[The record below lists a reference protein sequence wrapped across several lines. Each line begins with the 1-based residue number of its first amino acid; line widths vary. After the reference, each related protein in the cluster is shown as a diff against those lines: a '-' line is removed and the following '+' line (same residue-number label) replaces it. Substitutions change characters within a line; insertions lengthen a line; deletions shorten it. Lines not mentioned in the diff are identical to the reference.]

1 MIHFKTLWS
10 LYIVSI
16 YIPYSLLAADTS
28 ATPSLSPLPQASNTP
43 TKTVSQAKT
52 MSNFKSFT
60 GKVNGKRVRM
70 RLQPDVDSP
79 IVKECKKDDL
89 LLITGEKNG
98 FYVVEPP
105 SDIKAYIFRSFI
117 LDGVVE
123 GDHVNV
129 RIAPDRDAPAIGH
142 LSTGTKVNGRISEL
156 NNKWLEITPPN
167 STHFFVAKE
176 FIDYAG
182 DAGLKA
188 NYEQRLAALTQALDS
203 INLFSQAEMHKPYDK
218 IDFHKIESRYQEI
231 LQNYAD
237 FKEEAEIA
245 RKNLMQCQEKY
256 LYKKIAFLEK
266 KASSAGSKKSNEF
279 SPISYG
285 DRQSST
291 SIEKMRMW
299 EPLEESMYLSWSA
312 MHHAKTM
319 EDFYLDQKL
328 KSSMLSGVIEGYR
341 EAVKN
346 KPGDFLLTQEGGLP
360 VAFLYSTQVNL
371 EDYLGK
377 RVNISV
383 SERPC
388 NNFAFPAYYVHEIEE

>member
-1 MIHFKTLWS
+1 MIQSKTLWS
-10 LYIVSI
+10 FYVVSI
-16 YIPYSLLAADTS
+16 LIPYNLIATEATTAPLSSTHSQTNTAQVKATTNSKVAANIR
-28 ATPSLSPLPQASNTP
+28 P
-43 TKTVSQAKT
+43 
-52 MSNFKSFT
+52 FT
-60 GKVNGKRVRM
+60 GKVVGKRVRM
-70 RLQPDVDSP
+70 RLHPDVDSP

-89 LLITGEKNG
+89 LLVVGEKNG
-98 FYVVEPP
+98 FYIVQPP

-117 LDGVVE
+117 LDGIVE

-142 LSTGTKVNGRISEL
+142 LSTGTRVNGRISEL
-156 NNKWLEITPPN
+156 NNKWLEIVPPG
-167 STHFFVAKE
+167 STNFFVAKE
-176 FIDYAG
+176 FIEYAG
-182 DAGLKA
+182 DANLKA
-188 NYEQRLAALTQALDS
+188 TYEQRLSALTQALDS

-237 FKEEAEIA
+237 FKEEVEIA
-245 RKNLMQCQEKY
+245 RKNLMQYQEKY

-266 KASSAGSKKSNEF
+266 RASQLGSQKPSE
-279 SPISYG
+279 PTGMSYS
-285 DRQSST
+285 DKEST

-299 EPLEESMYLSWSA
+299 EPIEESIYLSWSA

-319 EDFYLDQKL
+319 EDFYTDQKL
-328 KSSMLSGVIEGYR
+328 KASMLSGVIEEYR

-346 KPGDFLLTQEGGLP
+346 KPGDFLLTQDNGLP
-360 VAFLYSTQVNL
+360 VAFLYSTQINL

-377 RVNISV
+377 RVNLSV

-388 NNFAFPAYYVHEIEE
+388 NNFAFPAYYVHDVEE

>member
-1 MIHFKTLWS
+1 MIQSKTLWPF
-10 LYIVSI
+10 YAVSVL
-16 YIPYSLLAADTS
+16 IPYTLMAADA
-28 ATPSLSPLPQASNTP
+28 ATTLQSSTPPQTNTAPIKTAANTKAASI
-43 TKTVSQAKT
+43 
-52 MSNFKSFT
+52 FRSFT
-60 GKVNGKRVRM
+60 ERVVGKRVRM
-70 RLQPDVDSP
+70 RLHPDVDSP

-89 LLITGEKNG
+89 LLVVAEKNG
-98 FYVVEPP
+98 FYVIQPP

-117 LDGVVE
+117 LDGIVE

-142 LSTGTKVNGRISEL
+142 LSTGTRVNGRISEL
-156 NNKWLEITPPN
+156 NNKWLEIMPPG
-167 STHFFVAKE
+167 STHFFIAKE
-176 FIDYAG
+176 FIEYAG
-182 DAGLKA
+182 DASLKA
-188 NYEQRLAALTQALDS
+188 TYEQRLSALTQALDS

-231 LQNYAD
+231 LQNYGD
-237 FKEEAEIA
+237 FKEEVEIA

-256 LYKKIAFLEK
+256 LYKKISFLEK
-266 KASSAGSKKSNEF
+266 RASQVGSKKTSEAAEL
-279 SPISYG
+279 SYS
-285 DRQSST
+285 DKEIST
-291 SIEKMRMW
+291 SLEKMRMW

-319 EDFYLDQKL
+319 EDFYTDQKL
-328 KSSMLSGVIEGYR
+328 KASMISGVIEGYR

-346 KPGDFLLTQEGGLP
+346 KPGDFLLTQDSGLP

-377 RVNISV
+377 RVNLSV

-388 NNFAFPAYYVHEIEE
+388 NNFAFPAYYVHDIEE

>member
-1 MIHFKTLWS
+1 MIQSKTLWS
-10 LYIVSI
+10 FYVVSI
-16 YIPYSLLAADTS
+16 LIPYNLI
-28 ATPSLSPLPQASNTP
+28 ATEATTAPLSSTHSQTNTAQVKA
-43 TKTVSQAKT
+43 TT
-52 MSNFKSFT
+52 NFKVAANIRPFT
-60 GKVNGKRVRM
+60 GKVVGKRVRM
-70 RLQPDVDSP
+70 RLHPDVDSP

-89 LLITGEKNG
+89 LLVVGEKNG
-98 FYVVEPP
+98 FYIVQPP

-117 LDGVVE
+117 LDGIVE

-142 LSTGTKVNGRISEL
+142 LSTGTRVNGRISEL
-156 NNKWLEITPPN
+156 NNKWLEIVPPG
-167 STHFFVAKE
+167 STNFFVAKE
-176 FIDYAG
+176 FIEYAG
-182 DAGLKA
+182 DANLKA
-188 NYEQRLAALTQALDS
+188 TYEQRLSALTQALDS

-237 FKEEAEIA
+237 FKEEVEIA
-245 RKNLMQCQEKY
+245 RKNLMQYQEKY

-266 KASSAGSKKSNEF
+266 RASQVGSQKPSE
-279 SPISYG
+279 PTGMSYS
-285 DRQSST
+285 DKEST

-299 EPLEESMYLSWSA
+299 EPLEESIYLSWSA

-319 EDFYLDQKL
+319 EDFYTDQKL
-328 KSSMLSGVIEGYR
+328 KASMLSGVIEGYR

-346 KPGDFLLTQEGGLP
+346 KPGDFLLTQDNGLP
-360 VAFLYSTQVNL
+360 VAFLYSTQINL

-377 RVNISV
+377 RVNLSV

-388 NNFAFPAYYVHEIEE
+388 NNFAFPAYYVHDVEE

>member
-1 MIHFKTLWS
+1 MIQSKTLWS
-10 LYIVSI
+10 FYVVSVL
-16 YIPYSLLAADTS
+16 IPYNLI
-28 ATPSLSPLPQASNTP
+28 ATEATTAPLSSPHSQTNTAQVKA
-43 TKTVSQAKT
+43 TTNAKVAT
-52 MSNFKSFT
+52 NIRPFT
-60 GKVNGKRVRM
+60 GKVVGKRVRM
-70 RLQPDVDSP
+70 RLHPDVDSP

-89 LLITGEKNG
+89 LLVVAEKNG
-98 FYVVEPP
+98 FYVVQPP

-117 LDGVVE
+117 LDGIVE

-142 LSTGTKVNGRISEL
+142 LSTGTRVNGRISEL
-156 NNKWLEITPPN
+156 NNKWLEIVPPG
-167 STHFFVAKE
+167 STNFFVAKE
-176 FIDYAG
+176 FIEYAG
-182 DAGLKA
+182 DANLKA
-188 NYEQRLAALTQALDS
+188 SYEQRLSALTQALDS

-237 FKEEAEIA
+237 FKEEVEIA

-266 KASSAGSKKSNEF
+266 RASQVGSQKPSE
-279 SPISYG
+279 PIGMSCS
-285 DRQSST
+285 DRETT

-319 EDFYLDQKL
+319 EDFYTDQKL
-328 KSSMLSGVIEGYR
+328 KASMLSGVIEGYR

-346 KPGDFLLTQEGGLP
+346 KPGDFLLTQDNGLP
-360 VAFLYSTQVNL
+360 VAFLYSTQINL

-377 RVNISV
+377 RVNLSV

-388 NNFAFPAYYVHEIEE
+388 NNFAFPAYYVHDVEE

>member
-1 MIHFKTLWS
+1 MIQSKTLWS
-10 LYIVSI
+10 FYVVSI
-16 YIPYSLLAADTS
+16 LIPYNLIATEATTAPLSSTHSQTNTAQVKATTNSKVAANIR
-28 ATPSLSPLPQASNTP
+28 P
-43 TKTVSQAKT
+43 
-52 MSNFKSFT
+52 FT
-60 GKVNGKRVRM
+60 GKVVGKRVRM
-70 RLQPDVDSP
+70 RLHPDVDSP

-89 LLITGEKNG
+89 LLVVGEKNG
-98 FYVVEPP
+98 FYIVQPP

-117 LDGVVE
+117 LDGIVE

-142 LSTGTKVNGRISEL
+142 LSTGTRVNGRISEL
-156 NNKWLEITPPN
+156 NNKWLEIVPPG
-167 STHFFVAKE
+167 STNFFVAKE
-176 FIDYAG
+176 FIEYAG
-182 DAGLKA
+182 DANLKA
-188 NYEQRLAALTQALDS
+188 TYEQRLSALTQALDS

-237 FKEEAEIA
+237 FKEEVEIA
-245 RKNLMQCQEKY
+245 RKNLMQYQEKY

-266 KASSAGSKKSNEF
+266 RASQVGSQKPSE
-279 SPISYG
+279 PTGMSYS
-285 DRQSST
+285 DKEST

-299 EPLEESMYLSWSA
+299 EPLEESIYLSWSA

-319 EDFYLDQKL
+319 EDFYTDQKL
-328 KSSMLSGVIEGYR
+328 KASMLSGVIEGYR

-346 KPGDFLLTQEGGLP
+346 KPGDFLLTQDNGLP
-360 VAFLYSTQVNL
+360 VAFLYSTQINL

-377 RVNISV
+377 RVNLSV

-388 NNFAFPAYYVHEIEE
+388 NNFAFPAYYVHDVEE